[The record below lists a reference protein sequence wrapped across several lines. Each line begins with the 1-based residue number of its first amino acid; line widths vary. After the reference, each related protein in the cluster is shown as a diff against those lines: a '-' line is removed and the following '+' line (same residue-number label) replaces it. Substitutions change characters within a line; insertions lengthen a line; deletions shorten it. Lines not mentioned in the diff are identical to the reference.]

1 MRSSHDQR
9 CRHMLRGALAASLAG
24 LLVLSGIAC
33 GFPTAPAYPSK
44 EDGFSGPNP
53 VPRPGLPGDSALPLK
68 LQPGDVL
75 TIELSTEPPRT
86 LPGVVIDGTG
96 QVHMPMAGDVAIGSL
111 GLTEAEK
118 TLEAALKQYDK
129 FVQVTITVSEPRGQR
144 ATVLGAVVTQ
154 GNVTL
159 IPGAR
164 VTDVIA
170 AVGGPLT
177 SSADG
182 IPVMLADLGGAVLIR
197 GGSTQ
202 PVSIARALE
211 GDPLHNVFMR
221 PGDHIYVPPAFGR
234 SVTVLGQVGG
244 PRVLPHQVGLR
255 LSQVLAMSGG
265 VTVGADKGDIRVIR
279 GSLEAPRVY
288 QASLA
293 DFVDGDV
300 HDVSLQPGD
309 IIFVTDHAI
318 EDIGEVLSVVS
329 PALSLG
335 FSSLALAISLNQSNE
350 TSGTTSAN

>member
-1 MRSSHDQR
+1 MRSSLLR
-9 CRHMLRGALAASLAG
+9 CSRHALRAGLAAWLACS
-24 LLVLSGIAC
+24 LVLSGVAC
-33 GFPTAPAYPSK
+33 GFPTAPAYPNK
-44 EDGFSGPNP
+44 EDGFSGPKP
-53 VPRPGLPGDSALPLK
+53 VPRPGLPGDAALPLK

-75 TIELSTEPPRT
+75 TIDLATEPPRS

-96 QVHMPMAGDVAIGSL
+96 QVHVPLAGDVAIGSL

-129 FVQVTITVSEPRGQR
+129 FVQVTITISEPRGQR
-144 ATVLGAVVTQ
+144 ATVLGAVVQQ
-154 GNVTL
+154 GNVNL

-221 PGDHIYVPPAFGR
+221 PGDHIFVPPAFGR
-234 SVTVLGQVGG
+234 SITVLGQVGA
-244 PRVLPHQVGLR
+244 PRVFPHQTGLR

-300 HDVSLQPGD
+300 HDVLMQPGD

-335 FSSLALAISLNQSNE
+335 FSSLALAISLQNNDGS
-350 TSGTTSAN
+350 SGN

>member
-1 MRSSHDQR
+1 MRFSHDQWL
-9 CRHMLRGALAASLAG
+9 RHVPRHVLRGALAAWLACSL
-24 LLVLSGIAC
+24 VAC

-53 VPRPGLPGDSALPLK
+53 VPRPGLPGDAALPLK

-75 TIELSTEPPRT
+75 TIELASDPPRT

-129 FVQVTITVSEPRGQR
+129 FVQVTITLTEPRGQR
-144 ATVLGAVVTQ
+144 ATVLGAVVQQ

-211 GDPLHNVFMR
+211 GDPLHNVFIR

-234 SVTVLGQVGG
+234 SVTVLGQVGA

-309 IIFVTDHAI
+309 IVFVTDHAI
-318 EDIGEVLSVVS
+318 EDVGEVLSVVS

-335 FSSLALAISLNQSNE
+335 FSSLALAISLNQDNGSS
-350 TSGTTSAN
+350 SGD